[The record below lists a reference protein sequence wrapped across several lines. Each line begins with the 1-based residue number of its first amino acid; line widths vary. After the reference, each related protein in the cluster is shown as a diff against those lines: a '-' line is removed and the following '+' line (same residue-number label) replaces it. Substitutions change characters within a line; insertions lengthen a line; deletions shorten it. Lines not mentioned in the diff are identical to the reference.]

1 LAATRTKH
9 SPADGGFRRYGLRR
23 RSRVAP
29 RPSTSRVLDDAAL
42 LDGAPHL
49 EKRAGNGAAGVEH
62 LADAPLRPP
71 RRQSVAVGTLGIDAL
86 LLGFASIAAVAVSPF
101 AGLPRPTVAWM
112 LAFSL
117 FVMALLAYF
126 GHYKPRFTLHLLDD
140 LRSVLGS
147 TAVAAMGMA
156 FVTALLTDH
165 VNPAEEA
172 LRAWL
177 FASTCLVG
185 GRAALHLD
193 EIRRRR
199 EGVAGAPTLVVGA
212 GRVGHLVAK
221 RLQERP
227 EFGLRPV
234 AFLDPEP
241 LAVDNGA
248 GLPILGAERDSDES
262 LNETLASSVRELGV
276 RHVIVTFYLSSH
288 ESQLELMR
296 NCHEMAL
303 SVSVV
308 PRLFEGVADE
318 TSLDRLGG
326 IPLVTVRPSDPRGWQ
341 FALKYALDRVLA
353 ALAIVVTAPL
363 MLFAAVGV
371 AISMGRPVMYRQRR
385 LGMDDREFEIRK
397 FRTMKTEGL
406 EAGEPEL
413 ARTLPELMLRRD
425 TAPGGVETGDRR
437 TRFGRFLR
445 RTSMDELP
453 QLFNVLRGE
462 MSLVGPRPERPE
474 FALRFNDEVHRY
486 LDRRRVKSGITGW
499 AQVHGLRGKTSL
511 SDRVEWDNYYIENWS
526 LWLDLK
532 VALMTLF
539 VIFSHDAE

>member
-1 LAATRTKH
+1 M
-9 SPADGGFRRYGLRR
+9 RRALND
-23 RSRVAP
+23 V
-29 RPSTSRVLDDAAL
+29 AL
-42 LDGAPHL
+42 LDGGPHL
-49 EKRAGNGAAGVEH
+49 EGRPGNGAAGVEQ
-62 LADAPLRPP
+62 LADAAPP
-71 RRQSVAVGTLGIDAL
+71 PTFRRRSVAIAPLGIDAL
-86 LLGFASIAAVAVSPF
+86 MLGFASIAAVAVAPF
-101 AGLPRPTVAWM
+101 AGLPRPSLAWM

-117 FVMALLAYF
+117 FVIALLAHF
-126 GHYKPRFTLHLLDD
+126 GHYKPRLTLRLLDD
-140 LRSVLGS
+140 LRSGLGS

-156 FVTALLTDH
+156 FVMALLTDH
-165 VNPAEEA
+165 VHPAEEA
-172 LRAWL
+172 VRAWL
-177 FASTCLVG
+177 FASACLVA
-185 GRAALHLD
+185 GRGALHLD

-212 GRVGHLVAK
+212 GRVGHLVAR

-241 LAVDNGA
+241 LAVENGA
-248 GLPILGAERDSDES
+248 GLPILGAEHDADERLS
-262 LNETLASSVRELGV
+262 ETLMNSVRELGV
-276 RHVIVTFYLSSH
+276 RHVIVTFYLSRH

-296 NCHEMAL
+296 RCHDMGL
-303 SVSVV
+303 SVSLV
-308 PRLFEGVADE
+308 PRLFEGVADQ

-326 IPLVTVRPSDPRGWQ
+326 VPLVTVRPSDPRGWQ
-341 FALKYALDRVLA
+341 FTLKYALDRALA
-353 ALAIVVTAPL
+353 ALAIMVTAPL
-363 MLFAAVGV
+363 MLFAAIGV

-385 LGMDDREFEIRK
+385 LGMDHREFEIRK
-397 FRTMKTEGL
+397 FRTMKTESL
-406 EAGEPEL
+406 EAEEPDPSS
-413 ARTLPELMLRRD
+413 TLPELMLKGD

-462 MSLVGPRPERPE
+462 MSLIGPRPERPE
-474 FALRFNDEVHRY
+474 FALRFNDAVHRY
-486 LDRRRVKSGITGW
+486 PDRHRVKSGITGW

-532 VALMTLF
+532 IALMTLF

>member
-1 LAATRTKH
+1 MSKVVSGH
-9 SPADGGFRRYGLRR
+9 SRR
-23 RSRVAP
+23 R
-29 RPSTSRVLDDAAL
+29 TLNEAAL
-42 LDGAPHL
+42 IDGARHP
-49 EKRAGNGAAGVEH
+49 EGFGQDVAGIDQ
-62 LADAPLRPP
+62 LADAAPLRTP
-71 RRQSVAVGTLGIDAL
+71 RRQSVAIAPLGIDAL
-86 LLGFASIAAVAVSPF
+86 MLGFASIAAVTVSPF
-101 AGLPRPTVAWM
+101 AGLPRPSLAWM

-117 FVMALLAYF
+117 FVIALLAYF
-126 GHYKPRFTLHLLDD
+126 GHYKPRLTLHLLDD
-140 LRSVLGS
+140 LRSGLGS

-165 VNPAEEA
+165 VHSAEEA
-172 LRAWL
+172 VRAWL
-177 FASTCLVG
+177 FASTCLVA
-185 GRAALHLD
+185 GRGALHLD

-212 GRVGHLVAK
+212 GHVGHLVAR

-241 LAVDNGA
+241 LAVENGA
-248 GLPILGAERDSDES
+248 GLPILGAEHDAEED
-262 LNETLASSVRELGV
+262 LIETLASSVRELGV
-276 RHVIVTFYLSSH
+276 RHVIVTFYLGRH

-296 NCHEMAL
+296 RCHDMGL
-303 SVSVV
+303 SVSLV
-308 PRLFEGVADE
+308 PRLFEGMADQ

-326 IPLVTVRPSDPRGWQ
+326 VPLVTVRPSDPRGWQ

-353 ALAIVVTAPL
+353 ALAIAVTAPL
-363 MLFAAVGV
+363 MLFAAIGV

-406 EAGEPEL
+406 VEEPGP
-413 ARTLPELMLRRD
+413 AAALPELMLKRD
-425 TAPGGVETGDRR
+425 TAPGGVEKGDRR

-462 MSLVGPRPERPE
+462 MSLIGPRPERPE
-474 FALRFNDEVHRY
+474 FALRFNDAVHRY
-486 LDRRRVKSGITGW
+486 PDRHRVKSGITGW

-532 VALMTLF
+532 IALMTLF